1 MRKGSWLA
9 WIAVVGMGLG
19 CSAIAAEHPMEH
31 PQAAAP
37 AQKSA
42 AKPVTLEDV
51 AKAIE
56 NYAKDDAK
64 LKGGYFL
71 LYDDKTKQ
79 PLVLTL
85 DKVHR
90 DRLAQTAPGTFF
102 ACSDFKTPEGKL
114 YDIDFWVKEGPGGE
128 LNITQIMI
136 HKEAGKPR
144 YNWVEEGGVWKQE
157 SVKE

>member
-1 MRKGSWLA
+1 MRRRYWLA
-9 WIAVVGMGLG
+9 WAAVIGMGLG
-19 CSAIAAEHPMEH
+19 CSVIAAEHPEH
-31 PQAAAP
+31 PTGARP
-37 AQKSA
+37 AQKPG
-42 AKPVTLEDV
+42 AKPISLDDV
-51 AKAIE
+51 AKAIGTYVQE
-56 NYAKDDAK
+56 DSK

-79 PLVLTL
+79 PLALTL

-90 DRLAQTAPGTFF
+90 DRLAQTAPGTYF

-144 YNWVEEGGVWKQE
+144 YNWVEEGGIWKRE
-157 SVKE
+157 PVKE